1 MKCKYCKYPY
11 DCKYYKDK
19 NKDKNI
25 KLPQNNFEEYYK
37 NISNKI
43 TKKQREYDKTHGI
56 SEKKLREEEEK
67 FLRLAR
73 WWDYLYDYK

>member
-1 MKCKYCKYPY
+1 MMKCKYCQYTY
-11 DCKYYKDK
+11 DCKYYKNK
-19 NKDKNI
+19 NKNI
-25 KLPQNNFEEYYK
+25 QLPQNIFEEYYK

-56 SEKKLREEEEK
+56 SEKKLHEEEEK

-73 WWDYLYDYK
+73 WWDYL

>member
-1 MKCKYCKYPY
+1 MKCKYCQYPY
-11 DCKYYKDK
+11 DCKYYK
-19 NKDKNI
+19 NKDKDKNMQF
-25 KLPQNNFEEYYK
+25 PQNNLEKYYT

-73 WWDYLYDYK
+73 WWDYL

>member
-1 MKCKYCKYPY
+1 MMKCKYCQYPY
-11 DCKYYKDK
+11 DCKYYK
-19 NKDKNI
+19 NKDKN
-25 KLPQNNFEEYYK
+25 KNMQLSQNNLEKYYT

-73 WWDYLYDYK
+73 WWDYL

>member
-1 MKCKYCKYPY
+1 MMKCKYCQYPY
-11 DCKYYKDK
+11 DCKYYKNK
-19 NKDKNI
+19 NKNI
-25 KLPQNNFEEYYK
+25 QLPQNIFEEYYK

-56 SEKKLREEEEK
+56 SEKKLHEEEEK

-73 WWDYLYDYK
+73 WWDYL

>member
-1 MKCKYCKYPY
+1 MKCKYCQYPY
-11 DCKYYKDK
+11 DCKYYK
-19 NKDKNI
+19 NKDKDKNMQF
-25 KLPQNNFEEYYK
+25 PQNNLEKYYT

-43 TKKQREYDKTHGI
+43 TKKQREYNKTHGI

-73 WWDYLYDYK
+73 WWDYL

>member
-1 MKCKYCKYPY
+1 MKCKYCQYPY
-11 DCKYYKDK
+11 DCKYNNK
-19 NKDKNI
+19 NKNMQ
-25 KLPQNNFEEYYK
+25 LPQNNFEEYYK

-43 TKKQREYDKTHGI
+43 TKKQREYNKTHGI
-56 SEKKLREEEEK
+56 SENKLREEEEK

>member
-1 MKCKYCKYPY
+1 MKCKYCQYPY
-11 DCKYYKDK
+11 DCKYYK
-19 NKDKNI
+19 NKDKN
-25 KLPQNNFEEYYK
+25 KNMQLSQNNLEKYYT

-73 WWDYLYDYK
+73 WWDYL